1 MKSHIVKHWMS
12 SHPDIPSPPKMTFT
26 VLAMFKDALSRQIS
40 EALRIHYSVDNILNS
55 KSEYMSNKISRLT
68 IEEDAWE
75 RKERSRLEEEEEK
88 VAKEEVEKFKKSKSH
103 SPPGALLPK
112 PELTLHQAEQ

>member
-1 MKSHIVKHWMS
+1 MKSHIVKHRMS
-12 SHPDIPSPPKMTFT
+12 SHPDIPSPLKMTFA

-88 VAKEEVEKFKKSKSH
+88 VAKKEVESLRRA
-103 SPPGALLPK
+103 SPTPLLV
-112 PELTLHQAEQ
+112 HYYQNQN